1 MASRYLPCNQVDIP
15 IWTSDADGA
24 ATTGRSMSRGQNKI
38 VRIPPGESVVLNSAE
53 RAPFLLLIEVLV
65 GELDFNPS
73 TRGNKEVLKCLVL
86 DEGKPAEKR
95 SNSFGLG
102 SVNGAEAAF
111 SRSLPGAPLVQA
123 SFEDSPDLGG
133 NGNSHSDAA
142 PTINFDVQE
151 EEVDLVEQLYGADL
165 SVRTQ
170 LPDLSDS
177 IVLPPTPK
185 NKALDVAAWAKASP
199 AMSPSPFP
207 ANTPTRRSVNER
219 HLPPSTSS
227 NPPSPPPQGFL

>member
-95 SNSFGLG
+95 SNSWPRISQWGG
-102 SVNGAEAAF
+102 SRF
-111 SRSLPGAPLVQA
+111 
-123 SFEDSPDLGG
+123 
-133 NGNSHSDAA
+133 
-142 PTINFDVQE
+142 
-151 EEVDLVEQLYGADL
+151 
-165 SVRTQ
+165 
-170 LPDLSDS
+170 
-177 IVLPPTPK
+177 
-185 NKALDVAAWAKASP
+185 
-199 AMSPSPFP
+199 
-207 ANTPTRRSVNER
+207 
-219 HLPPSTSS
+219 
-227 NPPSPPPQGFL
+227 